1 MTKFQKEDFM
11 RNATFEAKN
20 ESDLLKGLSSIEGYE
35 LINIQGTD
43 RSFSAD
49 QRFLLKSDSGQEI
62 MILHEEGAPVARTS
76 NVFGQDDNEEPTPVA
91 EDEVVKLGKAAQ
103 PIDGLSTSVSLSNH
117 DMGFS
122 RAELEE

>member
-11 RNATFEAKN
+11 RNATFEA
-20 ESDLLKGLSSIEGYE
+20 ETEIDLLEKLSSIKGYE
-35 LINIQGTD
+35 LIDIKGTD
-43 RSFSAD
+43 RSFGAD

-62 MILHEEGAPVARTS
+62 MILHEEGAPIARTG
-76 NVFGQDDNEEPTPVA
+76 NVFGQDEKEEPTPVT

-103 PIDGLSTSVSLSNH
+103 LTDGLSTSVSLSNH